1 MHVHHLIVSFFNIT
15 MCCSIVW
22 TQMLFYNRVQIK
34 KTIKK
39 TPHHHAHARI
49 GEVTFLYCIFCDLDK
64 SSCITTNE
72 DLINLLTEFNLKVKI
87 AVTLSQNSNYRKF
100 ATILCQRLFQVFI
113 CVLLLQMISTVFEK
127 TFHHSCFALS
137 ALLCHLNIVFIVN
150 SLDRKNTNFIV

>member
-49 GEVTFLYCIFCDLDK
+49 GEVIFLYCIFCDLDK
-64 SSCITTNE
+64 SSCIE
-72 DLINLLTEFNLKVKI
+72 PRSAQKI
-87 AVTLSQNSNYRKF
+87 ALDKTLETKNRKTVGPF
-100 ATILCQRLFQVFI
+100 KLTTI
-113 CVLLLQMISTVFEK
+113 
-127 TFHHSCFALS
+127 
-137 ALLCHLNIVFIVN
+137 
-150 SLDRKNTNFIV
+150 